1 MMMAIYYRLLN
12 RIKFVV
18 GLPFRLALL
27 PFVAAIGFFSTD
39 WEREMERD
47 SFRRA
52 VRDLLK

>member
-1 MMMAIYYRLLN
+1 MMMAINYRLLN